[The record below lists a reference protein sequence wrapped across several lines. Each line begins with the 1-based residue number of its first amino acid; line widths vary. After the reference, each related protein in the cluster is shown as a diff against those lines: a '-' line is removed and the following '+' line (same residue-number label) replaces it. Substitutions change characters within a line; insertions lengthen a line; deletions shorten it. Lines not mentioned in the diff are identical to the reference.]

1 MAQTSKEYLKIWFS
15 DIEDASVFFDGNQ
28 KHLGEFMVNVYREY
42 AELPTSFSCKLVEKY
57 FKTYLKQINFI
68 KQSKTYG
75 KDGGFQK
82 HDNQQVIDQT
92 LVGSV
97 VAPLVGSV
105 VAPLVPKV
113 KSKKI
118 KDKREIKTKGV
129 FTPPSFIDFENY
141 CKENGFLNIAQRAF
155 KGYSENDWKDSK
167 NNPVLNW
174 KSKLQNVWFNDSNK
188 DKPVEVKKDPL
199 APRPSS
205 NPINPYDAFR

>member
-1 MAQTSKEYLKIWFS
+1 MSDREYLKIWFS
-15 DIEDASVFFDGNQ
+15 DIEDANDFFEGNS

-68 KQSKTYG
+68 KQSKFTG
-75 KDGGFQK
+75 KKGGFQK
-82 HDNQQVIDQT
+82 HENQQITRDT

-97 VAPLVGSV
+97 VGSV
-105 VAPLVPKV
+105 VPPLLPKD

-118 KDKREIKTKGV
+118 KDKEENIIMTFEEFWSLYPKKVGRSTCESKFNKLPDSEIQKIKDTIKDWVAFKPFATYNHPNPETYLNQKRWNDEIK
-129 FTPPSFIDFENY
+129 
-141 CKENGFLNIAQRAF
+141 KE
-155 KGYSENDWKDSK
+155 
-167 NNPVLNW
+167 PV
-174 KSKLQNVWFNDSNK
+174 
-188 DKPVEVKKDPL
+188 KPNPL